1 MEPLTNALTLRGE
14 FYLPPAFD
22 LAAVYFFA
30 LTGALAAIRRGY
42 DVIGLVALAF
52 VTGLGGALIRDGLF
66 LQDGPP
72 ALTKDGRLLLA
83 VLAGCAVGWIVG
95 HWIERYQRL
104 IAVLDAIGLGAYS
117 VVGVQKSLGAE
128 LSIPAAILIGAINGC
143 GGGLLRDVMVREEP
157 LVMKPGQFYVV
168 ASLLGCVLFIALARY
183 TPFTA
188 PMAALTAMGVTF
200 GFRVL
205 AIFFNWRTAPV
216 QPWLFEP
223 PKPARPPEA
232 PPPPAPDPPR

>member
-1 MEPLTNALTLRGE
+1 MEQLTHVLAPRGE

-22 LAAVYFFA
+22 IAAVFFCA

-42 DVIGLVALAF
+42 DVVGLVALAF

-168 ASLLGCVLFIALARY
+168 ASLLGCVLFITLTRY
-183 TPFTA
+183 TPLTA
-188 PMAALTAMGVTF
+188 PLAALTAMGVTF

-216 QPWLFEP
+216 QPWLFAP
-223 PKPARPPEA
+223 PKPAQPPAA
-232 PPPPAPDPPR
+232 PSPPPADKRR